1 MVNPV
6 RKPPVKRGIMAP
18 WVCCGAHAA
27 MTLGDG
33 QLEKKQRH
41 SSAIG
46 YTGDRLETLICDLR
60 MYVCMYVCMYVSIY
74 IYVYLN
80 ISIYIYIYIYIY
92 ISPLPYDVFTVH
104 DISIQTMI

>member
-60 MYVCMYVCMYVSIY
+60 MYVCLYVCMYVSIY
-74 IYVYLN
+74 IY
-80 ISIYIYIYIYIY
+80 IYIYMYI
-92 ISPLPYDVFTVH
+92 
-104 DISIQTMI
+104 

>member
-1 MVNPV
+1 
-6 RKPPVKRGIMAP
+6 
-18 WVCCGAHAA
+18 

-74 IYVYLN
+74 IYICIFKYFYLYLH
-80 ISIYIYIYIYIY
+80 IYIYIHFSTAI
-92 ISPLPYDVFTVH
+92 
-104 DISIQTMI
+104 